1 MTTEHSA
8 NEAQRALPESG
19 LFAGVNPIMAV
30 GSGALMLAFVLF
42 TIIDPEYA
50 GGVYNAAKA
59 YIASDLDWYY
69 IGLISFF
76 LFFAVWL
83 ATSRY
88 GDIRLGKDT
97 DRPEFTNFAWFSML
111 FGAGIGI
118 GILFWSIAEPIYH
131 FQSNPLI
138 SESQQQTV
146 EAAQVAMRIS
156 IFHWGLHGWGLF
168 AVIGLVLAY
177 FSYRKGLPLSI
188 RSSLYPIFGDRI
200 YGPIGHAADLLAV
213 FGTVFGIATSLGLGA
228 QQMNA
233 GLSYMFGLEVS
244 TTNQIILIA
253 LLSVIATA
261 SVLTGLQKG
270 IRILSELNMQLTMVV
285 LGLFILFGPTAYVLG
300 AFFTNMGDYL
310 FHSIELG
317 LWVDPDPEGP
327 WQGWWTIF
335 YWGWWI
341 AWAPFCGIFIA
352 RISKGRTIREFILG
366 VLVAPT
372 LLAGFW
378 ITIFGN
384 TAMFIE
390 LFGAGGIVE
399 AVNAD
404 TTMALFKTIE
414 LMDIGST
421 MTAVISGICTLMLI
435 TYFVTSADSAT
446 LVICTL
452 ISMGEEHPPARYRV
466 FWGLAIGAVAAVL
479 LYAGGL
485 KALQTASIVAALPFS
500 VIVIMATW
508 GLYRSLREED
518 LPAKHSGHSL
528 ANQALESASH
538 VVHATEH
545 KVKEVAHAT
554 ENTVKK
560 AMHNVSDAVDQDAME
575 KLVLSDGNIAPKSDH

>member
-1 MTTEHSA
+1 MNNKNYA
-8 NEAQRALPESG
+8 MPESG
-19 LFAGVNPIMAV
+19 LFAGTHPIMAV
-30 GSGALMLAFVLF
+30 GSGVLVMAFVLF

-50 GGVYNAAKA
+50 NAVYSAAKGF
-59 YIASDLDWYY
+59 IASELAWYY

-83 ATSRY
+83 IFSRY

-97 DRPEFTNFAWFSML
+97 DRPEFSNFSWFSML

-138 SESQQQTV
+138 SEAQQLTV

-233 GLSYMFGLEVS
+233 GLSHLIGIEVS
-244 TTNQIILIA
+244 TSNQVMLIA
-253 LLSVIATA
+253 ILSVIATA
-261 SVLTGLQKG
+261 SVLTGLNKG
-270 IRILSELNMQLTMVV
+270 IRILSELNMHLTILILVLFVV
-285 LGLFILFGPTAYVLG
+285 LGPTSYVLG
-300 AFFTNMGDYL
+300 SFVTNLGDYL
-310 FHSIELG
+310 FHAVELG
-317 LWVDPDPEGP
+317 LWVDPDPEGQ

-352 RISKGRTIREFILG
+352 RISKGRTIREFVLG

-372 LLAGFW
+372 LLAAFW

-390 LFGAGGIVE
+390 LFGGGGVTA
-399 AVNAD
+399 AVNED

-414 LMDIGST
+414 LMGNGQ
-421 MTAVISGICTLMLI
+421 VITLLMAAICTVMLI

-452 ISMGEEHPPARYRV
+452 ISMGNEHPPARYRV
-466 FWGLAIGAVAAVL
+466 FWGLAVGAVAAVL
-479 LYAGGL
+479 LIAGGL

-500 VIVIMATW
+500 FIVIMATY
-508 GLYRSLREED
+508 GLYKSLREET
-518 LPAKHSGHSL
+518 LPGKLPSNAP
-528 ANQALESASH
+528 AVQADRGSERTSETTAAA
-538 VVHATEH
+538 ATE
-545 KVKEVAHAT
+545 AT
-554 ENTVKK
+554 AAASKG
-560 AMHNVSDAVDQDAME
+560 
-575 KLVLSDGNIAPKSDH
+575 L

>member
-1 MTTEHSA
+1 M
-8 NEAQRALPESG
+8 NNKNYQLPETG
-19 LFAGVNPIMAV
+19 LFAGTHPIMAI
-30 GSGALMLAFVLF
+30 GSGLLVMAFVLF
-42 TIIDPEYA
+42 TIVDPEYA
-50 GGVYNAAKA
+50 NTVYSAAKGF
-59 YIASDLDWYY
+59 IAAELAWYY
-69 IGLISFF
+69 VGLMSFF
-76 LFFAVWL
+76 LFFAIWL
-83 ATSRY
+83 IFSRY

-97 DRPEFTNFAWFSML
+97 DRPEFSNFSWFSML

-138 SESQQQTV
+138 SEAQQLTV

-156 IFHWGLHGWGLF
+156 IFHWGLHGWALF
-168 AVIGLVLAY
+168 AVFGLILAY

-233 GLSYMFGLEVS
+233 GLSYLLGIEVS
-244 TTNQIILIA
+244 TSNQVILIA
-253 LLSVIATA
+253 ILSVIATA
-261 SVLTGLQKG
+261 SVLTGLNKG
-270 IRILSELNMQLTMVV
+270 IRILSELNMQLTVAILVLFVV
-285 LGLFILFGPTAYVLG
+285 FGPTSYVLG
-300 AFFTNMGDYL
+300 SFITNTGDYL
-310 FHSIELG
+310 FHVVELG
-317 LWVDPDPEGP
+317 LWVDPNPEGQ

-352 RISKGRTIREFILG
+352 RISKGRTIREFVLG

-372 LLAGFW
+372 MLATFW
-378 ITIFGN
+378 ISIFGN

-390 LFGAGGIVE
+390 LFGGGGVTA

-414 LMDIGST
+414 LMGVGGV
-421 MTAVISGICTLMLI
+421 MTILMSGLCTFMLI

-452 ISMGEEHPPARYRV
+452 VSMGEEHPPARYRV
-466 FWGLAIGAVAAVL
+466 FWGLAIGAVAAAL
-479 LYAGGL
+479 LIAGGL

-500 VIVIMATW
+500 VIAILATY
-508 GLYRSLREED
+508 GLYKSLREET
-518 LPAKHSGHSL
+518 LPGKQSKVAAVKLPVDDASL
-528 ANQALESASH
+528 SRAA
-538 VVHATEH
+538 
-545 KVKEVAHAT
+545 
-554 ENTVKK
+554 
-560 AMHNVSDAVDQDAME
+560 VSPVTNS
-575 KLVLSDGNIAPKSDH
+575 L